1 MEKKKITGEEIIKAF
16 RDLSIY
22 EAMLGNSHKAG
33 VYTFT
38 ADMLEFVDDIPG
50 ALASG
55 EIGSIKGIG
64 PATVAK
70 INELVKSGTMN
81 KLENYKTKVPETVL
95 ELTKIKN
102 VGPKT
107 AYKLYSAHG
116 VETLDELA
124 KIKVAALP
132 FNDKTINS
140 IKTFNYEK

>member
-1 MEKKKITGEEIIKAF
+1 MEKENITGEQIIKAF

-22 EAMLGNSHKAG
+22 ESMLGNSHKAG

-50 ALASG
+50 DLNSG

-70 INELVKSGTMN
+70 IQELVDSGSMA
-81 KLENYKTKVPETVL
+81 KLEHYKTKVPETVL
-95 ELTKIKN
+95 ELTTIKN

-107 AYKLYSAHG
+107 AYKLYSVHG
-116 VETLDELA
+116 VETLAELA
-124 KIKVAALP
+124 KIKIASLP
-132 FNDKTINS
+132 FNDKIINS